1 MAVEYLFGVTAV
13 RGVFMVRSMTGFG
26 RAQGSAAGLE
36 FTVEIKS
43 VNSRYFE
50 FNCRLPRGYLFLE
63 DKLKSFT
70 AERVSRGKV
79 EMYVTIDSGVDDEIT
94 VELNKPYADA
104 YIKALRELSENYGI
118 ENSVTAA
125 DFIGNSEMF
134 KVVKTE
140 IDEESVTAAALSVA
154 GEAIDRFIA
163 MREVEGEKLHT
174 DVKSRVDTI
183 LKKVEFVEEK
193 SPETVEAYRQKLEA
207 KIKELLSGAAY
218 DEARVITETAIYADK
233 VAVAEETVRLRSHMS
248 QLLGMLSEG
257 GAVGRKLDFIVQEMN
272 RETNTIGSKAQNI
285 EIAQTVVDIK
295 SEIEKIR
302 EQIQNIE

>member
-1 MAVEYLFGVTAV
+1 
-13 RGVFMVRSMTGFG
+13 MVRSMTGFG
-26 RAQGSAAGLE
+26 RGQGLDAGLE
-36 FTVEIKS
+36 FTVELRS

-63 DKLKSFT
+63 DKLKNFT
-70 AERVSRGKV
+70 AEQVSRGKV
-79 EMYVTIDSGVDDEIT
+79 EMFVSIDSGANDEIT

-104 YIKALRELSENYGI
+104 YIKALKQLSKDYKIKDKLSASDFVGNGEMFRVVKNKI
-118 ENSVTAA
+118 DEDAVTAA
-125 DFIGNSEMF
+125 VLS
-134 KVVKTE
+134 
-140 IDEESVTAAALSVA
+140 AAK
-154 GEAIDRFIA
+154 EAIDRFIS
-163 MREVEGEKLHT
+163 MRETEGQKLVE
-174 DVKSRVDTI
+174 DVKNRVDII
-183 LKKVEFVEEK
+183 LEKVEFIEKK

-207 KIKELLSGAAY
+207 KIKDLLSNSTF
-218 DEARVITETAIYADK
+218 DESRVITETAIYADK

-248 QLLGMLSEG
+248 QLCDMLNKG

-285 EIAQTVVDIK
+285 EIAQAVVDIK